1 METLIANIDS
11 FKDFLRPEIIW
22 TLVGLALLLLELML
36 PGLIV
41 FFFGM
46 GAFVV
51 ALVSAFTPITLE
63 WQLGIFIISSV
74 AMLLCLRHL
83 LKKVFMGTQTSINGM
98 NENLSEYIGQQAVVK
113 GQIAPGKKG
122 KVEFHGTDWTA
133 ESEHTIEPG
142 ITVEIVGQNNIVLKV
157 KPI

>member
-1 METLIANIDS
+1 METLIASMES
-11 FKDFLRPEIIW
+11 FEDFLRPEIIW
-22 TLVGLALLLLELML
+22 TLVGLGLLLLELML

-41 FFFGM
+41 VFFGL

-51 ALVSAFTPITLE
+51 AIVSAFVPISLE

-74 AMLLCLRHL
+74 AMLISLRHL
-83 LKKVFMGTQTSINGM
+83 AKKVFMGTQTSINGM
-98 NENLSEYIGQQAVVK
+98 SENLSEYIGQQAVVK
-113 GQIAPGKKG
+113 EQIGPGKKG
-122 KVEFHGTDWTA
+122 KVEYHGTDWSA

-142 ITVEIVGQNNIVLKV
+142 TTVEIIGQDNIVLKV